1 MFNKKIVMLCIA
13 TVLSSSLW
21 AKDHS
26 SVDEMINLPH
36 PVKVIMPNIKKL
48 EISKTQEEELN
59 DKMLGYYP
67 EIIQGLM
74 QKAAKLEKEIKNDVL
89 VGKKTKEELSSKI
102 DKLEKIK
109 REVTDVH
116 IDALNTLTNI
126 LNDKQFTQSLKMM
139 KAPQK
144 SNKFKIDE
152 LVILPH
158 PGPFIKKGQIK
169 INKEQ
174 KVRFVKEVKAV
185 YPPVFQ
191 GKMREAFKLEKKV
204 QRLVAKG
211 KTKEDV
217 KDLLDQIAKLKR
229 EAMDGRIDALN
240 HIQKILGEE
249 DWKKVNKL
257 TYK

>member
-1 MFNKKIVMLCIA
+1 MKKKIIMLGLA
-13 TVLSSSLW
+13 AVLSSSLW
-21 AKDHS
+21 AKDQS

-48 EISKTQEEELN
+48 KISQAQENRLN
-59 DKMLGYYP
+59 KKMLGYYP

-74 QKAAKLEKEIKNDVL
+74 HKAGKLEKEIKNDIL
-89 VGKKTKEELSSKI
+89 VDNKTKEELSSKI
-102 DKLEKIK
+102 DELEKIK
-109 REVTDVH
+109 RQVTDTH
-116 IDALNTLTNI
+116 IDALNTLANI
-126 LNDKQFTQSLKMM
+126 LDNKQFAESLKMM
-139 KAPQK
+139 EAPKK
-144 SNKFKIDE
+144 SNKFKINE

-158 PGPFIKKGQIK
+158 PGPFIKKGQIT

-174 KVRFVKEVKAV
+174 KDRFVKEVKAV
-185 YPPVFQ
+185 YPPIFQ

-217 KDLLDQIAKLKR
+217 KELLDQIVKLKR
-229 EAMDGRIDALN
+229 DAMDGRIDALN
-240 HIQKILGEE
+240 QIEKIVGEE
-249 DWKKVNKL
+249 KWKKINQL